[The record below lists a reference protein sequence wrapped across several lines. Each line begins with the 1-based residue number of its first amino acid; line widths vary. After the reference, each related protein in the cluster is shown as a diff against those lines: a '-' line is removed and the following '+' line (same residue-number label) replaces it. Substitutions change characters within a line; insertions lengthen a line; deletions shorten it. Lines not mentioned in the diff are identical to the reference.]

1 MAKNI
6 TSTSEEEELDP
17 TATDET
23 ADVSSDDSGEGTP
36 YADPLASMFGQQ
48 EEAAEDD
55 DDDADETETDE
66 ESSADVE
73 SDADDSDD
81 SSDGEAGEDEGAEDA
96 EDASESDDDEENS
109 DETNKWKAQLAKL
122 PPEAQKIVKGQRH
135 AIEKLRKQRNRLKD
149 EKAAAITERDQLKQT
164 TDALKDTPAKFVP
177 TETNPLSD
185 LTSEAD
191 VRVIMETA
199 EQTLEWCEDNEDGAE
214 IKDAQGNVT
223 RELTK
228 AEVRTIKRNAEA
240 MLNKHGPKRI
250 EWLTKFAAAQKQA
263 KTAYPKLF
271 EAGEVRTQAEAL
283 LKEYP
288 ELAGNANHSVA
299 IGDLLVGRL
308 VREGKLV
315 TIKAGKKAPETTAA
329 KAKAKTP
336 TNLSSTAS
344 GSAPAAK
351 PKKVEANRSTEALR
365 KDLHEGKG
373 DPLAFMLSAGRG
385 TT

>member
-23 ADVSSDDSGEGTP
+23 ADVSSDDSGEDTP
-36 YADPLASMFGQQ
+36 YADPLAAMFGQQ

-73 SDADDSDD
+73 SEADDSDD
-81 SSDGEAGEDEGAEDA
+81 SSDGGAGEDEGAEDA
-96 EDASESDDDEENS
+96 DETSESDDDEENS
-109 DETNKWKAQLAKL
+109 DKTNKWKAQLAKL

-149 EKAAAITERDQLKQT
+149 EKAAALAERDQLKQT

-177 TETNPLSD
+177 TESNPLSD

-191 VRVIMETA
+191 VRVKMETA

-250 EWLTKFAAAQKQA
+250 EWLTKFADAQKQA

-271 EAGEVRTQAEAL
+271 EAGEVRTQADAL

-288 ELAGNANHSVA
+288 ELAGNANHAVA

-315 TIKAGKKAPETTAA
+315 TIKAGKKAPDTTAA
-329 KAKAKTP
+329 KTKAKTP

-351 PKKVEANRSTEALR
+351 PKKVEASRSIEALR

-373 DPLAFMLSAGRG
+373 DPLAFILGVGRG
-385 TT
+385 AA